1 LKRRSFILGAGVL
14 TLGQLLAACG
24 GEKKSTLQVRLL
36 QNSIPA
42 VVLNQYRKQIQNQ
55 VVLDFVPVAQLQDIF
70 SQLQT
75 WQQTPTTETSQRFN
89 LPFLGRRKPDGVIS
103 DLVTLGDYWLAS
115 AIAQE
120 LIQPLDTQK
129 LKQWQQLPLRWQAL
143 VQRDRQGNL
152 DPNGAVWGAPY
163 RWGSTAIVYRLDKL
177 KHFDW
182 LPTDWSDLW
191 RPELRDRLS
200 LLDQPRE
207 IIGLTLKKL
216 GHSYNTAD
224 LTKVPQLKE
233 ELQNLHK
240 LVKFYSSDT
249 YLQPLILGDTWVA
262 VGWSTDILPML
273 QRYSNLGAVIPASG
287 TALWAD
293 LWVRPAAKKE
303 TNKDTNQDRNSP
315 NKSKSDDLLSQW
327 IDFCWER
334 AIVEQI
340 SLRTKAVSPM
350 LNQNQPNLPKGLQ
363 NNSLLNAL
371 LLPEADILEKSE
383 FMQPLPPEVT
393 QKYQDLWVEIRRS

>member
-42 VVLNQYRKQIQNQ
+42 VVLNQYRKQVQNQ
-55 VVLDFVPVAQLQDIF
+55 VVLDFIPATQLQDIF
-70 SQLQT
+70 SQLQA

-89 LPFLGRRKPDGVIS
+89 LPFLGGRKQDGGVS

-120 LIQPLDTQK
+120 LIQPLDIQK
-129 LKQWQQLPLRWQAL
+129 LKQWQQLPPRWQAL
-143 VQRDRQGNL
+143 MQRDRQGNL

-216 GHSYNTAD
+216 GHSYNTKD
-224 LTKVPQLKE
+224 FTKVPQLKQ

-273 QRYSNLGAVIPASG
+273 QRYSNLGAIIPASG

-303 TNKDTNQDRNSP
+303 TNKKTNKKTNSP
-315 NKSKSDDLLSQW
+315 NKSKSDDLLSEW
-327 IDFCWER
+327 INFCWEPSN
-334 AIVEQI
+334 VEQI

-363 NNSLLNAL
+363 NNSLFNAL

-383 FMQPLPPEVT
+383 FMQPLPPKVA
-393 QKYQDLWVEIRRS
+393 QQYQDLWLEIRRS

>member
-1 LKRRSFILGAGVL
+1 M
-14 TLGQLLAACG
+14 
-24 GEKKSTLQVRLL
+24 
-36 QNSIPA
+36 
-42 VVLNQYRKQIQNQ
+42 
-55 VVLDFVPVAQLQDIF
+55 
-70 SQLQT
+70 
-75 WQQTPTTETSQRFN
+75 
-89 LPFLGRRKPDGVIS
+89 
-103 DLVTLGDYWLAS
+103 
-115 AIAQE
+115 
-120 LIQPLDTQK
+120 
-129 LKQWQQLPLRWQAL
+129 
-143 VQRDRQGNL
+143 
-152 DPNGAVWGAPY
+152 
-163 RWGSTAIVYRLDKL
+163 
-177 KHFDW
+177 
-182 LPTDWSDLW
+182 
-191 RPELRDRLS
+191 
-200 LLDQPRE
+200 
-207 IIGLTLKKL
+207 
-216 GHSYNTAD
+216 
-224 LTKVPQLKE
+224 
-233 ELQNLHK
+233 
-240 LVKFYSSDT
+240 
-249 YLQPLILGDTWVA
+249 A